1 MTTVGV
7 INHGCPKNLVDT
19 EVMLG
24 FLDEAGYK
32 TTLDIEKSDIVLVN
46 TCAFI
51 ADAQQESI
59 ATIVELIDNEKPVIV
74 AGCLPQKFK
83 KELMKELPEIF
94 AFLGPA
100 DLAKV
105 ADVVRDFEEKQIKTI
120 YHVTEEP
127 SIIYPE
133 NVNRVQ
139 ITVGSSSYI
148 KIAEGCNYKCAYCVI
163 PQLRG
168 RYHSRSIDNIYKEA
182 VELAKKGVSE
192 VILIAQDT
200 SYYGFDKFGAPIL
213 ASLLEKL
220 NTIEELDWIRVM
232 YTYPSMINDELI
244 SAIKNCDKVVKY
256 LDIPLQHSH
265 PDVLKRM
272 NRPAM
277 DYRELITKLRK
288 EIPEIALRTSLIV
301 GFPGETQEEF
311 DDLYEFVKEA
321 RFDRL
326 GVFEFSR
333 EEGAPAYS
341 MKPQISAKIKK
352 ERKKK
357 IMELQSRISKEI
369 NESFIGKKIPVLI
382 ESIVSNGEIVA
393 RSYRDAP
400 EIDGLVYIETDKIVS
415 PGDVEMAT
423 VIAATE
429 YDLVARID

>member
-7 INHGCPKNLVDT
+7 ISHGCPKNLVDT
-19 EVMLG
+19 ELMLG
-24 FLDEAGYK
+24 YLDEAGYK
-32 TTLDIEKSDIVLVN
+32 TTLNIEEADIVLVN

-59 ATIVELIDNEKPVIV
+59 GTIVELIDIQKPVIV

-83 KELMKELPEIF
+83 KELMQELPEIF
-94 AFLGPA
+94 AFIGPA
-100 DLAKV
+100 DLSKI
-105 ADVVRDFEEKQIKTI
+105 ADIVKDFEAKQIKTI
-120 YHVTEEP
+120 YNVTEAP

-133 NVNRVQ
+133 NVKRLQ

-148 KIAEGCNYKCAYCVI
+148 KIAEGCNYNCAYCII
-163 PQLRG
+163 PKLRG

-182 VELAKKGVSE
+182 VELAQKGVSE
-192 VILIAQDT
+192 IILIAQDT

-244 SAIKNCDKVVKY
+244 SAIKNCEKVVKY

-265 PDVLKRM
+265 PDMLKRM
-272 NRPAM
+272 NRPPM
-277 DYRELITKLRK
+277 DYRGLIKKLRN
-288 EIPEIALRTSLIV
+288 EIPNIALRTSLIV
-301 GFPGETQEEF
+301 GFPAETQEEF

-326 GVFEFSR
+326 GVFEFSK
-333 EEGAPAYS
+333 EEETPAFD
-341 MKPQISAKIKK
+341 MKPQISAKLKK

-357 IMELQSRISKEI
+357 IMELQATISKEI
-369 NESFIGKKIPVLI
+369 NENLIGKQIPVLI
-382 ESIVSNGEIVA
+382 ETIFSNGKIIA
-393 RSYRDAP
+393 RSYKDAP
-400 EIDGLVYIETDKIVS
+400 EIDGVVYINTDKILS
-415 PGDVEMAT
+415 PGDVTLAT
-423 VIAATE
+423 VTGASE
-429 YDLVARID
+429 YDLIAKV

>member
-105 ADVVRDFEEKQIKTI
+105 ADVVKDFEEKQIKTI

-200 SYYGFDKFGAPIL
+200 SYYGFDKFGAPVL

-244 SAIKNCDKVVKY
+244 SAIKNCNKVVKY

-311 DDLYEFVKEA
+311 EDLYEFVKEA

-341 MKPQISAKIKK
+341 MKPQISAKVKK